1 MREQTEQQAR
11 FSFASLREKFLDA
24 LPYLVFFVLLFFT
37 IYYLFG
43 VADALLGI
51 VFLFFSRAIIQDPG
65 LSFANYLRRLCWF
78 VLMGVCA
85 SIAGLNDVLFVVMS
99 FCYLFFITLT
109 QSDDYLPRNFYWL
122 GLGYLF
128 LLIYPITPGEILPR
142 LAALGLSIALTTA
155 FIYLMRF
162 TLRKTGKLDEFARD
176 RAFMRE
182 AFDDVATQLRLLAQ
196 APETEPTNNT
206 DPSLTDTSPSSSAT
220 SAAKEPQPSASTL
233 EAQVEPE
240 RTFTLAQDY
249 AQTEYATVLRQG
261 GILSGRQCYTFALLL
276 CCEQISDLI
285 HATSKNAQG
294 ITPKNREYFADLA
307 AVFKAVAT
315 KKITR
320 ISEIVSELEAFLE
333 RRGFDTT
340 CYHESWNAILEALV
354 RTLRDT
360 RLSRDESTPFLK
372 SIRYRYHFL
381 RDNISL
387 KNTQTRFSLQ
397 LATIVTIA
405 VLADIALTHL
415 IGLDFGIWIPIVAFT
430 ILNTYN
436 DETLRSTKNSTIGT
450 LVGIA
455 IFALFVH
462 FIPSPFLMPTVIT
475 LCYLVILMNIS
486 QTVSITAG
494 TQMALTALYSADA
507 SLGMTLVIR
516 LGFVIIAATCV
527 VMVIFL
533 FMRTQR
539 TTTIRTKII
548 ELERIDGRLLAQID
562 LGIKRG
568 HVNLWRAVQ
577 LLYYLHMNSA
587 FMENLANSLSLK
599 EIKWEERPSRRESL
613 AQIKQLK
620 QDVQRVL
627 QLNYKF
633 AMDAAH
639 AVMLLDPRRVHDD
652 LLSDEPQHDLDNA
665 SPDTTARIKHIDATN
680 ERLKE
685 KTHDLETM
693 RYLEEDLKD

>member
-11 FSFASLREKFLDA
+11 FSFANLREKFLDA

-182 AFDDVATQLRLLAQ
+182 AFGDVAAQLRLLAQ
-196 APETEPTNNT
+196 ASETEPTNNT
-206 DPSLTDTSPSSSAT
+206 DPSLTDASPSSSAT
-220 SAAKEPQPSASTL
+220 STTERAEPSASTL

-307 AVFKAVAT
+307 TVFEAVAT

-405 VLADIALTHL
+405 VLAD
-415 IGLDFGIWIPIVAFT
+415 
-430 ILNTYN
+430 
-436 DETLRSTKNSTIGT
+436 
-450 LVGIA
+450 
-455 IFALFVH
+455 
-462 FIPSPFLMPTVIT
+462 
-475 LCYLVILMNIS
+475 
-486 QTVSITAG
+486 
-494 TQMALTALYSADA
+494 MALTALYSADA
-507 SLGMTLVIR
+507 SLGTTLVIR

-577 LLYYLHMNSA
+577 LLYYLHMNLA